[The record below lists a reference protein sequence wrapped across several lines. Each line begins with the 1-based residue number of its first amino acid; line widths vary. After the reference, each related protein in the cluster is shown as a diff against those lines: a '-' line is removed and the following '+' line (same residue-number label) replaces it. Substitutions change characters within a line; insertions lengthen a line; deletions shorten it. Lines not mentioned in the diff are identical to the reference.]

1 MILKEPE
8 ILNISRQSRKV
19 PQSQKNS
26 SCPNFPLAYFNFIP
40 FLNERNSIVLKITWC
55 ASPLP
60 EVQFSNS
67 SGLSCYSVSALSAF
81 CDAPFSSPL
90 HVPTTSRLLLQTL
103 VETLAL
109 SCRRNLRLFWAQLS
123 DSLSTATKP
132 TAPSKTS
139 PAVIKNTCSRLFD
152 RI

>member
-8 ILNISRQSRKV
+8 ILKNLKRRKV

-67 SGLSCYSVSALSAF
+67 SGLSCYPVSALSAF

-90 HVPTTSRLLLQTL
+90 HVHTTSRLLLQT